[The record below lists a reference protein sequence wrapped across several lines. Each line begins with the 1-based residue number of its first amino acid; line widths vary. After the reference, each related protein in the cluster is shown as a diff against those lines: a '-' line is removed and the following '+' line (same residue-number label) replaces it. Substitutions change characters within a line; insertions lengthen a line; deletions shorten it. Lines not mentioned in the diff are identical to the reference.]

1 MPQTRNRFFDDIAR
15 LATDA
20 AGAADGA
27 RREVET
33 LVRGQIERLVSHL
46 DLATREEHEA
56 VKTMAAKARDDN
68 EALQRRIADLEAKL
82 ASKG

>member
-46 DLATREEHEA
+46 DLPTREEHEA

-82 ASKG
+82 APKG

>member
-1 MPQTRNRFFDDIAR
+1 MPQTRHRFFDDIAR

-20 AGAADGA
+20 AGAAEGA

-33 LVRGQIERLVSHL
+33 VVRGQIEKLVAHL
-46 DLATREEHEA
+46 DLPTREEHEA

-68 EALQRRIADLEAKL
+68 EALLRRIADLEAKL
-82 ASKG
+82 ASKA

>member
-20 AGAADGA
+20 AGAAEGA

-33 LVRGQIERLVSHL
+33 LVRGQIERLVAHL
-46 DLATREEHEA
+46 DLPTREEHEA

-68 EALQRRIADLEAKL
+68 EALQRRIGELEAKIGQK
-82 ASKG
+82 S

>member
-20 AGAADGA
+20 AGAAEGA

-33 LVRGQIERLVSHL
+33 LVRGQIERLVAHL
-46 DLATREEHEA
+46 DLPTREEHEA

-68 EALQRRIADLEAKL
+68 EALQRRIAELEAKIGQK
-82 ASKG
+82 S

>member
-20 AGAADGA
+20 AGAAEGA

-46 DLATREEHEA
+46 DLPTREEHEA

-82 ASKG
+82 ASKQ

>member
-46 DLATREEHEA
+46 DLPTREEHEA